1 MMRVMETSPRLGE
14 ILIANH
20 AIEPTQLDAAL
31 GHQRRW
37 GGRLGQILVGLG
49 FTSERVITQALS
61 RQMGVPEVDLTTQ
74 TISDAVLAKVPFE
87 VCQKHRLIP
96 LAIRRDER
104 GAFLHVA
111 MADPSDLE
119 ALDDLRFHT
128 GLRVE
133 AAVASEIDIEFAIRK
148 HFRREIENGSP
159 FGESRKLHHST
170 GELLRFGEPPV
181 TMDEVSGPFLPE
193 VGKEV
198 EAAPAPN
205 GAQPA
210 RADGEKDPFAASDPA
225 LRAVEALVRI
235 LARKGI
241 LEKGEFLREI
251 LRDMDEDDR
260 R

>member
-1 MMRVMETSPRLGE
+1 METSPRLGE

-20 AIEPTQLDAAL
+20 AIDPTQLDAAL

-49 FTSERVITQALS
+49 FTSERAITRALS
-61 RQMGVPEVDLTTQ
+61 RQMGVPEVDLSTQ
-74 TISDAVLAKVPFE
+74 TISDAVLSKVPFE

-133 AAVASEIDIEFAIRK
+133 AAVASEVDIEFAIRK
-148 HFRREIENGSP
+148 HFRREIEQGSP
-159 FGESRKLHHST
+159 FGEARKLHQST

-181 TMDEVSGPFLPE
+181 TMDEVSGPFLADE
-193 VGKEV
+193 GKKLRAV
-198 EAAPAPN
+198 L
-205 GAQPA
+205 QA
-210 RADGEKDPFAASDPA
+210 RNDDRPQKVDGPSDPFAASDPA

-241 LEKGEFLREI
+241 LEKGEFLQEI
-251 LRDMDEDDR
+251 LREMDEDDR